1 MGVVAEPVQGGRG
14 SVWLGSGK
22 ATGCVG
28 GKEPCQGHN
37 TPGKAPDM
45 MSFLQNLTSYHWVH
59 CTPFLRMLPP
69 QRSPNSMC
77 SCLRFVPATEV
88 LTLECSYPRMFP
100 EGTGEILKSR
110 AGSCQSPLTGLW
122 ALSSGLR
129 PLLCCPTL
137 GGQCPLSGSRVAR

>member
-14 SVWLGSGK
+14 SVWLRSGK

-59 CTPFLRMLPP
+59 CVPFLRMLPP

-77 SCLRFVPATEV
+77 SCLRVLLPQICSCHRGPFFRMLLPEDVPRGDRGGPEEQSMELPVTPRKTV
-88 LTLECSYPRMFP
+88 CSRF
-100 EGTGEILKSR
+100 
-110 AGSCQSPLTGLW
+110 
-122 ALSSGLR
+122 R
-129 PLLCCPTL
+129 PVSAAQP
-137 GGQCPLSGSRVAR
+137 